1 MKHAVYMDY
10 NATAPLRPAVGDAMN
25 EALEITG
32 NPSSV
37 HRFGRLARRVV
48 EEARRQVASL
58 VGAEANEVIFTSGG
72 TEANNLA
79 LGSFEGAGIVV
90 SAAEH
95 DSVLGAAPGAT
106 IAPVDGH
113 GVLDLEALERLLR
126 ENPPQENPPQENPNA
141 PPGLVSVMLAN
152 NETGVIGP
160 VAAAAEIAHAHGA
173 LLHCDAVQAP
183 GRIAIDMAALGA
195 DLLTLSAHK
204 MGGPQGAGALVT
216 RGGVTV
222 VPAQLGGGQERGFR
236 AGTEN
241 VAAIAGFG
249 AACDLAG
256 DGIADQSPLAGWRD
270 DLEGRIAALAPD
282 SKVFGAGAGRLGNT
296 SCFTMPGVTSETQ
309 VMALDLAGIAISAGA
324 ACSSGKVGVSHVLLA
339 MGAAEA
345 QASSAIRVSLG
356 WQSHAGDIDQL
367 VEAWGALYARAGT
380 PAASASAPAA

>member
-1 MKHAVYMDY
+1 MKHAIYMDY

-25 EALEITG
+25 EALELTG

-37 HRFGRLARRVV
+37 HRFGRLARRVI
-48 EEARRQVASL
+48 EEARRRVASL

-79 LGSFEGAGIVV
+79 LGSFDGAGIVV

-106 IAPVDGH
+106 IAPVDGQ
-113 GVLDLEALERLLR
+113 GVLDLEALERLL
-126 ENPPQENPPQENPNA
+126 QENPPQENLNS

-173 LLHCDAVQAP
+173 LLHCDAVQAA
-183 GRIAIDMAALGA
+183 GRIAIDMASLDA

-204 MGGPQGAGALVT
+204 MGGPQGAGALVA

-222 VPAQLGGGQERGFR
+222 VARQRGGGQERGFR

-249 AACDLAG
+249 AACDLAR
-256 DGIADQSPLAGWRD
+256 DDIADQSRLAGWRD
-270 DLEGRIAALAPD
+270 DLEERIVACAPNA
-282 SKVFGAGAGRLGNT
+282 KVFGAGAGRVGNT
-296 SCFTMPGVTSETQ
+296 SCFTMPGVASETQ
-309 VMALDLAGIAISAGA
+309 VMALDLAGIAVSAGA
-324 ACSSGKVGVSHVLLA
+324 ACSSGKVGVSHVLKA
-339 MGAAEA
+339 MGAAEVE
-345 QASSAIRVSLG
+345 ASSAIRVSLG

-367 VEAWGALYARAGT
+367 IEAWRALYVRAG
-380 PAASASAPAA
+380 AAAAAAPAA